1 MNEIPLNLKLE
12 MLGRTA
18 IAVYPADGP
27 LIASEAASLDVI
39 GALYGT
45 GVDLVVFEVS
55 QLAPDFFELS
65 TGLAGAVLQKLQN
78 YGLRVAI
85 LGDIGPHTAAST
97 ALADFVRETTRRGE
111 VLFLADMA
119 ALTERLR

>member
-1 MNEIPLNLKLE
+1 MTEIALNLKLE
-12 MLGRTA
+12 TLGQTT
-18 IAVYPADGP
+18 IAVYPADAP
-27 LIASEAASLDVI
+27 VIASEAASLDVI

-45 GVDLVVFEVS
+45 GVDLVVFEVT
-55 QLAPDFFELS
+55 QLAPDFFELR

-111 VLFLADMA
+111 VLFLPDMA
-119 ALTERLR
+119 ALAQRLG